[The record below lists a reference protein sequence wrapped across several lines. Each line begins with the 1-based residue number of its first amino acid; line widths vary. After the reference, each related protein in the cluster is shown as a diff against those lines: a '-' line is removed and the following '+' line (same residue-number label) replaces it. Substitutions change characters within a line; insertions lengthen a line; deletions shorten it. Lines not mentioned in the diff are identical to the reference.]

1 MRSTLIY
8 TILTLLTIGSVKSE
22 FQVSDAIFDGIVHAA
37 VTDVLEEPIENALR
51 PSVVPY
57 YICADVPNSIT
68 KILANESKCYTNI
81 LDYTVTIPP
90 SPVAIFMSWVIII
103 LFLILFVGWCFT
115 STIDEKMEMIG
126 YIFCH
131 IIGQIIYDILCGDD
145 DD

>member
-8 TILTLLTIGSVKSE
+8 AILTLLTIGSVKSE
-22 FQVSDAIFDGIVHAA
+22 FQVSDAAFAGFTHAA
-37 VTDVLEEPIENALR
+37 VADVLEEPIKNALR

-103 LFLILFVGWCFT
+103 LFLISFVGWCFT